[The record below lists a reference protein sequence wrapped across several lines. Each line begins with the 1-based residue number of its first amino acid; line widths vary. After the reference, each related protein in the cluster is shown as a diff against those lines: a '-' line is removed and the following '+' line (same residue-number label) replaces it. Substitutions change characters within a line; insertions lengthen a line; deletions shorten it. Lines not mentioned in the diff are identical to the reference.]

1 MKKTVSEIRDIILR
15 DAIVGDLVINGIFK
29 WKIETYDDLN
39 RIVSDLIDR
48 GLNILSVQIVLE

>member
-1 MKKTVSEIRDIILR
+1 MKKTVSEIRDIILG

>member
-48 GLNILSVQIVLE
+48 GLTVLSVQIVLE